1 MIKEKYGFY
10 SSWAIWA
17 DAGGKPKS
25 NIGDLRVFDMD
36 ANPSVLGELKPHI
49 VFVGLNISRGLIHE
63 PLANFHDP
71 RPQGT
76 DFKIR
81 HALRG
86 SDYWGAYM
94 TDLFKNLD
102 EKDSNKVKAL
112 IKNDPS
118 IIAAHVSFLRDEIRY
133 VVGKSSEKATLIA
146 FGDAVYTHLK
156 KNFSAECEVK
166 KIPHYASQNY
176 NNKDLYKKAV
186 WQSLPGSSS
195 YGAFNFSK
203 LRLQG

>member
-1 MIKEKYGFY
+1 MTRATFDLIKEKYGYY

-25 NIGDLRVFDMD
+25 NIGDLRIFDMD

-49 VFVGLNISRGLIHE
+49 VLVGLNISRGLIHK
-63 PLANFHDP
+63 PFANFHDP

-81 HALRG
+81 HAFKG
-86 SDYWGAYM
+86 TEYWGAYM

-118 IIAAHVSFLRDEIRY
+118 IIAAHVNFLRDELRH
-133 VVGKSSEKATLIA
+133 VVGKSSKKTTLIA
-146 FGDAVYTHLK
+146 FGDVVYTHIQ

-186 WQSLPGSSS
+186 WQSLLGSSS
-195 YGAFNFSK
+195 
-203 LRLQG
+203 